1 MDAFRQIFAQDG
13 AELFRGAGAGAGVL
27 RAMAGTVALS
37 LFVQLRILPLSNAY
51 SDVSGEVLVSDS
63 EDQLKVFEL
72 QHFRRFWSNV
82 VTSGFCP

>member
-13 AELFRGAGAGAGVL
+13 AELFRGAGVL